1 MSWISSNGLF
11 ALGLRRSVDLI
22 YPLLYYPIGLLAIFT
37 HSFRVEGR
45 RNVPSTG
52 PVLLIGNHQS
62 YLDIVM
68 MSLACPRRLHF
79 LAKMPLFGNRILA
92 AIMRLFETISVD
104 AEGFSRA
111 GLEGIL
117 QKLKKGQTVLI
128 YPEGERTWDDELA
141 PLKPGVSLLVRKAR
155 CPIVP
160 VGIAGAFAA
169 WPRTRPFM
177 RFAPPFL
184 NWSKGRIA
192 VSIGR
197 PIDGAELAELDR
209 EEMLAVLDKELR
221 AVMANARK
229 LGGDRSYR
237 G

>member
-1 MSWISSNGLF
+1 MF
-11 ALGLRRSVDLI
+11 ATASRRMINLI
-22 YPLLYYPIGLLAIFT
+22 YSLLYYPLGMLAIFT
-37 HSFRVEGR
+37 HSFRFEGQG
-45 RNVPSTG
+45 NVPSTG

-68 MSLACPRRLHF
+68 MGLACPRRIYF

-117 QKLKKGQTVLI
+117 RELKKGQTVLI
-128 YPEGERTWDDELA
+128 YPEGERCWDGNLA

-169 WPRTRPFM
+169 WPRTRGLL
-177 RFAPPFL
+177 RFGPPFQT
-184 NWSKGRIA
+184 WSRSRIA
-192 VSIGR
+192 VSIGE
-197 PIDGAELAELDR
+197 PLDGAVLANLDR
-209 EEMLAVLDKELR
+209 EEMLAELDKSLR
-221 AVMANARK
+221 AVMAKAEQ
-229 LGGDRSYR
+229 LR
-237 G
+237 GNRRA

>member
-1 MSWISSNGLF
+1 M
-11 ALGLRRSVDLI
+11 
-22 YPLLYYPIGLLAIFT
+22 LAIFS

-45 RNVPSTG
+45 SNVPSTG

-62 YLDIVM
+62 YLDIIM
-68 MSLACPRRLHF
+68 MGLACPRRIHF
-79 LAKMPLFGNRILA
+79 LAKMPLFGNRVLA
-92 AIMRLFETISVD
+92 TIMRLFETISVD
-104 AEGFSRA
+104 AEGFSRS

-117 QKLKKGQTVLI
+117 QELKNGQAVLI
-128 YPEGERTWDDELA
+128 YPEGERAWDNELA

-169 WPRTRPFM
+169 WPRTRLFM
-177 RFAPPFL
+177 RFAPPFW

-192 VSIGR
+192 VSVGK
-197 PIDGAELAELDR
+197 PIDGAKLAELGR
-209 EEMLAVLDKELR
+209 EEMLAVLHKDLLDATLKAKKLR
-221 AVMANARK
+221 
-229 LGGDRSYR
+229 GDR